1 MRRAVLAAALLLA
14 SPISPADELIHVII
28 HVTYSERPP
37 YTTTQDDGTPG
48 GLTGAPSAAAFK
60 AAHIPVQ
67 WHKVPTNRQLW
78 MVKDQAGMS
87 CAIGWFATAE
97 RQQYAKFTKP
107 IYRDRS
113 WVVLTNAS
121 FAARNIA
128 SLEELARQSDARVL
142 IKDNY
147 SYGGLDDFMKKWQ
160 PVTAISTAST
170 IKMVQ
175 SVSTGI
181 VDLMFVSE
189 DEGNYIVRQLG
200 EQMPKLRLLQFKDM
214 PRGMERHIMCSKN
227 VPDEVI
233 ARLNK
238 AITFK

>member
-14 SPISPADELIHVII
+14 SPISSADPLIHVA
-28 HVTYSERPP
+28 YSERPP
-37 YTTTQDDGTPG
+37 YMMSLEDGTPG
-48 GLTGAPSAAAFK
+48 GLTGAPAAAAFK

-78 MVKDQAGMS
+78 MVKDHAGMS

-107 IYRDRS
+107 IYRDRT
-113 WVVLTNAS
+113 WVALSNAS

-128 SLEELARQSDARVL
+128 SLDELAHHSDARVL

-147 SYGGLDDFMKKWQ
+147 SYGGLDDFMKQWQ

-175 SVSTGI
+175 SVSKGV

-189 DEGNYIVRQLG
+189 DEGNYIVKQLG
-200 EQMPKLRLLQFKDM
+200 EQMPNLRLLQFKDM
-214 PRGMERHIMCSKN
+214 PRGLERHIMCGKN

-238 AITFK
+238 AITFR